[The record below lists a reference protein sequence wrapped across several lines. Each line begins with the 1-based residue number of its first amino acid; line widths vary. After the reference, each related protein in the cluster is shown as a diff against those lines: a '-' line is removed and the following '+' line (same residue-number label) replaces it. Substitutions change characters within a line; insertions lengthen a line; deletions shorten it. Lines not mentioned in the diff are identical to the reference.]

1 MLAFAASEPAF
12 IAALKLSKNPIS
24 NLLNS
29 LDNSKDYNICF
40 LYVFVAHAVFIT

>member
-24 NLLNS
+24 ILLNS